1 MAKCEE
7 ILLAFM
13 ALACCYTA
21 TAFEPKPLQDF
32 CVADTNSAVKVN
44 GLVCKNPTQVGA
56 NDFFFSGLH
65 MAGNTASTP
74 TGSTVTPVTVAQIPG
89 LNTLGLSL
97 ARIDYGPWGIIPPH
111 YHPRASEIF
120 LVIEGTIEV
129 GFVTSNPENRLISKI
144 LNKGDVFVYP
154 VGLLHFQRNLGKTN
168 AVAISGLSS
177 QSPGVVT
184 VANAVFGSNPD
195 IGGAVLAKA
204 FQVDINTISQI
215 QSKF

>member
-32 CVADTNSAVKVN
+32 CVADTNSA
-44 GLVCKNPTQVGA
+44 
-56 NDFFFSGLH
+56 
-65 MAGNTASTP
+65 
-74 TGSTVTPVTVAQIPG
+74 
-89 LNTLGLSL
+89 
-97 ARIDYGPWGIIPPH
+97 
-111 YHPRASEIF
+111 
-120 LVIEGTIEV
+120 GTIEV